1 MIATKQYPETI
12 KLLIKNAE
20 SYFLSDSYI
29 NQIILSK
36 KWSEHGSNLDE
47 CEELFD
53 NMGVDPDKTLKC
65 SLELKSMLTKWI
77 PLRLRYIASEME
89 YELNNS
95 TTIYRAISVKPEK
108 LKETVNKLNAA
119 KTVSDFGCY
128 WSSSEYVQPWGAK
141 TNKRDK
147 TIYIKMELPLEALDI
162 IETLRSRIDF
172 NNGDDEQEYNLKG
185 CFPVKDFSITND

>member
-12 KLLIKNAE
+12 KSLIKNAE
-20 SYFLSDSYI
+20 PYFLSDSYI
-29 NQIILSK
+29 NQIVLSK

-65 SLELKSMLTKWI
+65 SLKLKSMLTKWI

-108 LKETVNKLNAA
+108 LTETVNKLNAA

-141 TNKRDK
+141 TNKGDK